1 MRREFTQKVKVQ
13 AFELA
18 GGKCQTCGLKIRG
31 GAEYDHVV
39 PCALGGEASIE
50 NCAVLC
56 SACHRRKTS
65 GEDVPRI
72 SKAKRIHAA
81 FLDVT
86 TPEPLPAD
94 HPLWDLPNAHITMHL
109 SGRAQDKMFIRS
121 VERFLVNLERYRQG
135 EPLEPMMDLTL
146 GY

>member
-1 MRREFTQKVKVQ
+1 MADIQQSAEVEEWRVRREFTQKVKVQ

-31 GAEYDHVV
+31 GAEYDHII
-39 PCALGGEASIE
+39 PCALGGEASLE

-72 SKAKRIHAA
+72 SKAKRIHAKRIGA
-81 FLDVT
+81 WKSAY
-86 TPEPLPAD
+86 PP
-94 HPLWDLPNAHITMHL
+94 
-109 SGRAQDKMFIRS
+109 IRS
-121 VERFLVNLERYRQG
+121 RGFPKRRE
-135 EPLEPMMDLTL
+135 MDPDT
-146 GY
+146 